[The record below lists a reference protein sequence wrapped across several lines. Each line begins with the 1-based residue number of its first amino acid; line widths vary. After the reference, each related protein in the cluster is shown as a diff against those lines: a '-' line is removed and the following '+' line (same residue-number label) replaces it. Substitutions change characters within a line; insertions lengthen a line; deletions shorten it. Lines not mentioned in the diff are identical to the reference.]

1 MINLG
6 HEIPVKVDRSDQDL
20 DLSFETDN
28 EEVHNT
34 RVESEENPLDVYRT
48 AANETAPLIILI
60 LGMNLQL
67 YLQEKKIYH
76 YPPLVTVTVKN

>member
-67 YLQEKKIYH
+67 
-76 YPPLVTVTVKN
+76 